1 MVDIEYPTFTSK
13 IGIDP
18 LLCRVDNDA
27 DNILNLEVNG
37 NLCDKQPGQSDSCKG
52 DNVFIKQSMIN
63 RISNKYGD
71 TTFINNNKNKLIA
84 MMKHPNYSKSLCH
97 NTLNKA
103 SYVDKMT
110 YSQAVLPYN
119 YEYCDKDSP
128 CNNYKN
134 TIYEKTN
141 TIPHNMVNYGS
152 KDDNNTSLSSDIFDN
167 QTNNNIVN
175 NNNELC
181 NNFYKV
187 YCEKLNSMLKEKF
200 GDKFD
205 TSMLGEYENMC
216 LCYQDLYKDY
226 LPKRI
231 YKGFSAPKN
240 GDIAADV
247 ANNQLQQ
254 ILNNGGLMIS
264 DKCYNTHTK
273 NDNQS
278 IKIRYAPSTD
288 WNQIN
293 QANIVICNN
302 MIDMNDTNIE
312 ANEQGKILFNQ
323 KSACSAGDST
333 VPNNTPST
341 PNNTP
346 TTPNNT
352 PSTPNNTPSTDNKT
366 TDNSDITNN
375 NQPNNNQPNN
385 NQTNINDNTETKNNE
400 QLLNESNNKVSNA
413 NNSNINVPNDSNI
426 NDLNNSNI
434 NYPNIN
440 DSNTN
445 LESTNNIMDKIKENK
460 TYVGI
465 GGGVSLCC
473 CCICCICIIMILS
486 KSD

>member
-27 DNILNLEVNG
+27 DNIFDLEVNG
-37 NLCDKQPGQSDSCKG
+37 NLCDKQPGKKDSCKG
-52 DNVFIKQSMIN
+52 DNVFIKQSMTERLN
-63 RISNKYGD
+63 NKYGD
-71 TTFINNNKNKLIA
+71 NTFISNNQNNIIA

-97 NTLNKA
+97 NTLNKGA
-103 SYVDKMT
+103 YVDKMT

-152 KDDNNTSLSSDIFDN
+152 KDDKNITPLSGEIFDN

-175 NNNELC
+175 DNNELC

-187 YCEKLNSMLKEKF
+187 YCEKLNSMLKDKF

-231 YKGFSAPKN
+231 YKGFQPPKN
-240 GDIAADV
+240 GDIAANV
-247 ANNQLQQ
+247 ADKQLQQ

-264 DKCYNTHTK
+264 DKCYNNNTK
-273 NDNQS
+273 NDDNKQS
-278 IKIRYAPSTD
+278 TKIRYAPSTN
-288 WNQIN
+288 WNPIN
-293 QANIVICNN
+293 QTNIVICNN

-312 ANEQGKILFNQ
+312 AKEQGKISFNQ
-323 KSACSAGDST
+323 KSVCSAGDL
-333 VPNNTPST
+333 PAPDNEPK
-341 PNNTP
+341 
-346 TTPNNT
+346 
-352 PSTPNNTPSTDNKT
+352 TDDKT
-366 TDNSDITNN
+366 TDKSDITDKETIIKDNTEIKESETKDN
-375 NQPNNNQPNN
+375 ELSNDSDANKDNKDS
-385 NQTNINDNTETKNNE
+385 NINDP
-400 QLLNESNNKVSNA
+400 NKS
-413 NNSNINVPNDSNI
+413 NNSNINDSN
-426 NDLNNSNI
+426 
-434 NYPNIN
+434 
-440 DSNTN
+440 N
-445 LESTNNIMDKIKENK
+445 LESTKDKIINKIKENK
-460 TYVGI
+460 TYAGI

-486 KSD
+486 K

>member
-27 DNILNLEVNG
+27 DNILDLEVNG

-97 NTLNKA
+97 NTLTKA

-187 YCEKLNSMLKEKF
+187 YCEKLNSMLKDKF

-226 LPKRI
+226 LPNRI

-240 GDIAADV
+240 GDIAANV
-247 ANNQLQQ
+247 ADKQLQQ

-273 NDNQS
+273 NENQS

-293 QANIVICNN
+293 QTNIVICSN
-302 MIDMNDTNIE
+302 MIDMNDTKIE
-312 ANEQGKILFNQ
+312 ANEQGQILFNQ
-323 KSACSAGDST
+323 KSACSVGDST
-333 VPNNTPST
+333 APNNTP
-341 PNNTP
+341 N
-346 TTPNNT
+346 
-352 PSTPNNTPSTDNKT
+352 TDNKT
-366 TDNSDITNN
+366 TDNSDITDKE
-375 NQPNNNQPNN
+375 
-385 NQTNINDNTETKNNE
+385 TDIKDNTETKETETKDNE
-400 QLLNESNNKVSNA
+400 QLPNESDNKD
-413 NNSNINVPNDSNI
+413 SNINVPNI
-426 NDLNNSNI
+426 NVPNDPNNSNI
-434 NYPNIN
+434 NEPNIN
-440 DSNTN
+440 NPNSNLDSTKDKIIN
-445 LESTNNIMDKIKENK
+445 KIKENK
-460 TYVGI
+460 TYAGI

-486 KSD
+486 K

>member
-1 MVDIEYPTFTSK
+1 MVNIEYPTFTSK

-97 NTLNKA
+97 NTLNKGA
-103 SYVDKMT
+103 YVDKMT

-152 KDDNNTSLSSDIFDN
+152 KDDKNITPLSGEIFDN

-226 LPKRI
+226 LPARV
-231 YKGFSAPKN
+231 YKGFYGKN
-240 GDIAADV
+240 EEDIANV
-247 ANNQLQQ
+247 IANNEIKP
-254 ILNNGGLMIS
+254 ILENGAKMIS
-264 DKCYNTHTK
+264 PVCDHTQTQ
-273 NDNQS
+273 NGT
-278 IKIRYAPSTD
+278 IKGRYAPITNKK
-288 WNQIN
+288 WNSDVPIN
-293 QANIVICNN
+293 IAICNN
-302 MIDMNDTNIE
+302 TLNMNDTNIE
-312 ANEQGKILFNQ
+312 SNDESTIKFNQ
-323 KSACSAGDST
+323 SSLCSTNGN
-333 VPNNTPST
+333 PT
-341 PNNTP
+341 PN
-346 TTPNNT
+346 
-352 PSTPNNTPSTDNKT
+352 TDNKT
-366 TDNSDITNN
+366 TDKSDVTD
-375 NQPNNNQPNN
+375 NN
-385 NQTNINDNTETKNNE
+385 NQTNINDNTENKETETKDNE
-400 QLLNESNNKVSNA
+400 QLPNESDNKNSNA
-413 NNSNINVPNDSNI
+413 NDSNINVPNDP
-426 NDLNNSNI
+426 NNSNI
-434 NYPNIN
+434 NDPNIN
-440 DSNTN
+440 DPNINDPNSNS
-445 LESTNNIMDKIKENK
+445 ESTKDKIINKIKENK
-460 TYVGI
+460 TYAGI

-486 KSD
+486 K

>member
-37 NLCDKQPGQSDSCKG
+37 NLCDKQPGHNDSCKG

-63 RISNKYGD
+63 RISKKYGD
-71 TTFINNNKNKLIA
+71 TTFINNNKNNIIA

-97 NTLNKA
+97 NTLNKGA
-103 SYVDKMT
+103 YVDKMT

-152 KDDNNTSLSSDIFDN
+152 KDDKNITPLSGEIFDN

-226 LPKRI
+226 LPNRI
-231 YKGFSAPKN
+231 YKGFKPPKN
-240 GDIAADV
+240 GDIAADI

-264 DKCYNTHTK
+264 DKCYNNNTK
-273 NDNQS
+273 NDDNKQS
-278 IKIRYAPSTD
+278 TKIRYAPSTN
-288 WNQIN
+288 WNPIN
-293 QANIVICNN
+293 QTNIVICNN

-312 ANEQGKILFNQ
+312 AKEQGKISFNQ
-323 KSACSAGDST
+323 KSVCSAGDL
-333 VPNNTPST
+333 PAHDNEPK
-341 PNNTP
+341 
-346 TTPNNT
+346 
-352 PSTPNNTPSTDNKT
+352 TDDKT
-366 TDNSDITNN
+366 SDKSDITDKE
-375 NQPNNNQPNN
+375 
-385 NQTNINDNTETKNNE
+385 TDIKDNTETKESETKDNE
-400 QLLNESNNKVSNA
+400 LPNDSDANKDNKD
-413 NNSNINVPNDSNI
+413 SNINVPNI
-426 NDLNNSNI
+426 NVPNDPNNSNI
-434 NYPNIN
+434 NNPNIN
-440 DSNTN
+440 DPNSN
-445 LESTNNIMDKIKENK
+445 LDSTKDKIINKIKENK
-460 TYVGI
+460 TYAGI

-486 KSD
+486 K

>member
-97 NTLNKA
+97 NTLNKGA
-103 SYVDKMT
+103 YVDKMT

-152 KDDNNTSLSSDIFDN
+152 KDDKNITPLSGEIFDN

-273 NDNQS
+273 NDSQS

-312 ANEQGKILFNQ
+312 SNDESTIKFNQ
-323 KSACSAGDST
+323 SSLCSTNGNPTSD
-333 VPNNTPST
+333 NTPK
-341 PNNTP
+341 
-346 TTPNNT
+346 
-352 PSTPNNTPSTDNKT
+352 TDDKT
-366 TDNSDITNN
+366 TDKSDSTDKETDIK
-375 NQPNNNQPNN
+375 
-385 NQTNINDNTETKNNE
+385 DNTETKESETKDNE
-400 QLLNESNNKVSNA
+400 LPNDSDNKDSNA
-413 NNSNINVPNDSNI
+413 NDSNINVPNDP
-426 NDLNNSNI
+426 NNSNI
-434 NYPNIN
+434 NNPNIN
-440 DSNTN
+440 DPNINDPNINVPNSNS
-445 LESTNNIMDKIKENK
+445 ESTKDKIINKIKENK
-460 TYVGI
+460 TYAGI
-465 GGGVSLCC
+465 SGGVSLCC

-486 KSD
+486 K

>member
-27 DNILNLEVNG
+27 DNIFNLEVNG

-273 NDNQS
+273 NDSQS

-333 VPNNTPST
+333 VPDNTP
-341 PNNTP
+341 N
-346 TTPNNT
+346 
-352 PSTPNNTPSTDNKT
+352 TDNKT
-366 TDNSDITNN
+366 TDKSDVTD
-375 NQPNNNQPNN
+375 NN
-385 NQTNINDNTETKNNE
+385 NQTNINDNTETKETETKDNE
-400 QLLNESNNKVSNA
+400 QLPNESDNKNSNA
-413 NNSNINVPNDSNI
+413 NDSNINVPNDP
-426 NDLNNSNI
+426 NNSNI
-434 NYPNIN
+434 NDPN
-440 DSNTN
+440 SNS
-445 LESTNNIMDKIKENK
+445 ESTKDKIINKIKENK
-460 TYVGI
+460 TYAGI

>member
-27 DNILNLEVNG
+27 DNIFNLEVNG

-333 VPNNTPST
+333 VPDNTHT
-341 PNNTP
+341 
-346 TTPNNT
+346 
-352 PSTPNNTPSTDNKT
+352 TPNNTPSTDNKT
-366 TDNSDITNN
+366 NDNSNITNN
-375 NQPNNNQPNN
+375 NQTNNNQTNNNQPNN

-400 QLLNESNNKVSNA
+400 QLLNESDNKVSNS

-486 KSD
+486 KSN

>member
-52 DNVFIKQSMIN
+52 DNVFIKKSMTERLN
-63 RISNKYGD
+63 DKYGD
-71 TTFINNNKNKLIA
+71 TTFIRNNKNNIIA

-97 NTLNKA
+97 NTLNKS

-119 YEYCDKDSP
+119 YDYCDKDSP

-152 KDDNNTSLSSDIFDN
+152 KDDKNITPLSGEIFDN

-187 YCEKLNSMLKEKF
+187 YCEKLNSMLKDKF

-226 LPKRI
+226 LPNRI
-231 YKGFSAPKN
+231 YKGFKPPKN
-240 GDIAADV
+240 GDIAADI

-264 DKCYNTHTK
+264 DKCYNNNTK
-273 NDNQS
+273 NDDNKQS
-278 IKIRYAPSTD
+278 TKIRYAPSTN
-288 WNQIN
+288 WNPIN
-293 QANIVICNN
+293 QTNIVICNN

-312 ANEQGKILFNQ
+312 AKEQGKISFNQ
-323 KSACSAGDST
+323 KSVCSAGDL
-333 VPNNTPST
+333 PAHDNEPK
-341 PNNTP
+341 
-346 TTPNNT
+346 
-352 PSTPNNTPSTDNKT
+352 TDDKT
-366 TDNSDITNN
+366 SDKSDITDKE
-375 NQPNNNQPNN
+375 
-385 NQTNINDNTETKNNE
+385 TDIKDNTENKETETKDNE
-400 QLLNESNNKVSNA
+400 LPNDSDNKDSNVNVPNDP
-413 NNSNINVPNDSNI
+413 NNSNINN
-426 NDLNNSNI
+426 
-434 NYPNIN
+434 PNIN
-440 DSNTN
+440 EQNINNPNSNLDSTKDKIIN
-445 LESTNNIMDKIKENK
+445 KIKENK
-460 TYVGI
+460 TYAGI

-486 KSD
+486 K

>member
-37 NLCDKQPGQSDSCKG
+37 NLCDKQPGHNDSCKG

-71 TTFINNNKNKLIA
+71 TTFIRNNKNNIIA

-97 NTLNKA
+97 NTLNKGA
-103 SYVDKMT
+103 YVDKMT

-152 KDDNNTSLSSDIFDN
+152 KDDKNITPLSGEIFDN

-226 LPKRI
+226 LPNRI

-240 GDIAADV
+240 GDIAANV
-247 ANNQLQQ
+247 ADKQLQQ

-273 NDNQS
+273 NENQS

-293 QANIVICNN
+293 QTNIVICNN

-333 VPNNTPST
+333 APNNTP
-341 PNNTP
+341 N
-346 TTPNNT
+346 
-352 PSTPNNTPSTDNKT
+352 TDNKT
-366 TDNSDITNN
+366 TDNSDITDKE
-375 NQPNNNQPNN
+375 
-385 NQTNINDNTETKNNE
+385 TDIKDNTENKETETKDNE
-400 QLLNESNNKVSNA
+400 LPNESDNKD
-413 NNSNINVPNDSNI
+413 SNINVPNDP
-426 NDLNNSNI
+426 NNSNI
-434 NYPNIN
+434 NDPNIN
-440 DSNTN
+440 DPNINEPIINNPNSNS
-445 LESTNNIMDKIKENK
+445 ESTKDKIINKIKENK
-460 TYVGI
+460 TYAGI

-486 KSD
+486 K

>member
-52 DNVFIKQSMIN
+52 DNVFIKKSMTERLN
-63 RISNKYGD
+63 NKYGD
-71 TTFINNNKNKLIA
+71 MTFINNNKNNIIA

-97 NTLNKA
+97 NTLNKGA
-103 SYVDKMT
+103 YVDKMT

-119 YEYCDKDSP
+119 YDYCDKDSP

-152 KDDNNTSLSSDIFDN
+152 KDDNNTSLSSEIFDN

-226 LPKRI
+226 LPNRI
-231 YKGFSAPKN
+231 YKGFKPPKN
-240 GDIAADV
+240 GDIAADI

-264 DKCYNTHTK
+264 DKCYNNNTK
-273 NDNQS
+273 NDDNKQS
-278 IKIRYAPSTD
+278 TKIRYAPSTN
-288 WNQIN
+288 WNPIN
-293 QANIVICNN
+293 QTNIVICNN

-312 ANEQGKILFNQ
+312 AKEQGKISFNQ
-323 KSACSAGDST
+323 KSVCSAGDR
-333 VPNNTPST
+333 PAPDNEPK
-341 PNNTP
+341 
-346 TTPNNT
+346 
-352 PSTPNNTPSTDNKT
+352 TDDKIS
-366 TDNSDITNN
+366 DKSDITDKE
-375 NQPNNNQPNN
+375 
-385 NQTNINDNTETKNNE
+385 TDIKDNTETKESETKDNE
-400 QLLNESNNKVSNA
+400 LPNDSDANKDNKD
-413 NNSNINVPNDSNI
+413 SNINVPNDP
-426 NDLNNSNI
+426 NN
-434 NYPNIN
+434 PNIN
-440 DSNTN
+440 NPNINEPNINVPNSNS
-445 LESTNNIMDKIKENK
+445 ESTKDKIINKIKENK
-460 TYVGI
+460 TYAGI

-486 KSD
+486 K

>member
-27 DNILNLEVNG
+27 DNILDLKVNG
-37 NLCDKQPGQSDSCKG
+37 NLCDKQPGHNDSCKG
-52 DNVFIKQSMIN
+52 DNVFIKKSMTERLN
-63 RISNKYGD
+63 DKYGD
-71 TTFINNNKNKLIA
+71 TTFISNNKNNIIA

-97 NTLNKA
+97 NTLNKS

-152 KDDNNTSLSSDIFDN
+152 KDDKNITPLSGEIFDN

-187 YCEKLNSMLKEKF
+187 YCEKLNSMLKDKF

-226 LPKRI
+226 LPARV
-231 YKGFSAPKN
+231 YRGFYGKDEK
-240 GDIAADV
+240 DIANV
-247 ANNQLQQ
+247 IANNEIKP
-254 ILNNGGLMIS
+254 ILENGAKMIS
-264 DKCYNTHTK
+264 PVCDHTQTQ
-273 NDNQS
+273 NGT
-278 IKIRYAPSTD
+278 IKGRYAPITNKN
-288 WNQIN
+288 WNSDVSIN
-293 QANIVICNN
+293 IAICNN
-302 MIDMNDTNIE
+302 TLNMNDTNIE
-312 ANEQGKILFNQ
+312 SNDESTIKFNQ
-323 KSACSAGDST
+323 SSLCSTNSN
-333 VPNNTPST
+333 PT
-341 PNNTP
+341 PN
-346 TTPNNT
+346 
-352 PSTPNNTPSTDNKT
+352 TDNKT
-366 TDNSDITNN
+366 TDKSDITDKE
-375 NQPNNNQPNN
+375 
-385 NQTNINDNTETKNNE
+385 TDIKDNTETKESETKDNE
-400 QLLNESNNKVSNA
+400 LSNNSDA
-413 NNSNINVPNDSNI
+413 NKDNKDSNINVPNDP
-426 NDLNNSNI
+426 NNSNI
-434 NYPNIN
+434 NNPNINEPNIN
-440 DSNTN
+440 DPNSN
-445 LESTNNIMDKIKENK
+445 LDSTKDKIINKIKENK
-460 TYVGI
+460 TYAGI

-486 KSD
+486 K

>member
-27 DNILNLEVNG
+27 DNIFDLEVNG
-37 NLCDKQPGQSDSCKG
+37 NLCDKQPGQNDSCKG

-63 RISNKYGD
+63 RISKKYGD
-71 TTFINNNKNKLIA
+71 TTFISNNQNNIIA

-97 NTLNKA
+97 NTLNKGA
-103 SYVDKMT
+103 YVDKMT

-152 KDDNNTSLSSDIFDN
+152 KDDKNITQLSGEIFDN

-175 NNNELC
+175 DNNELC

-187 YCEKLNSMLKEKF
+187 YCEKLNSMLKDKF

-231 YKGFSAPKN
+231 YKGFQPPKN
-240 GDIAADV
+240 GDIAANV
-247 ANNQLQQ
+247 ADKQLQQ

-264 DKCYNTHTK
+264 DKCYNNNTK
-273 NDNQS
+273 NDDNKQS
-278 IKIRYAPSTD
+278 TKIRYAPSTD
-288 WNQIN
+288 WNPIN
-293 QANIVICNN
+293 QTNIVICNN
-302 MIDMNDTNIE
+302 MINMNDTNIE
-312 ANEQGKILFNQ
+312 AKEQGKISFNQ
-323 KSACSAGDST
+323 KSVCSAGDPPASDNE
-333 VPNNTPST
+333 PK
-341 PNNTP
+341 
-346 TTPNNT
+346 
-352 PSTPNNTPSTDNKT
+352 TDNKT
-366 TDNSDITNN
+366 TDKSDITDKE
-375 NQPNNNQPNN
+375 
-385 NQTNINDNTETKNNE
+385 TNIKDNTENKETETKDNE
-400 QLLNESNNKVSNA
+400 LPNDSDANKDNKDSNV
-413 NNSNINVPNDSNI
+413 NVPNN
-426 NDLNNSNI
+426 
-434 NYPNIN
+434 PNIN
-440 DSNTN
+440 DPNSN
-445 LESTNNIMDKIKENK
+445 LDSTKDKIINKIKENK
-460 TYVGI
+460 TYAGI

-486 KSD
+486 K

>member
-52 DNVFIKQSMIN
+52 DNVFIKKSMTERLN
-63 RISNKYGD
+63 DKYGD
-71 TTFINNNKNKLIA
+71 TTFIRNNKNNIIA

-152 KDDNNTSLSSDIFDN
+152 KDDKNITPLSGEIFDN

-226 LPKRI
+226 LPARV
-231 YKGFSAPKN
+231 YDGFYGKDEKDIVNKIANTEIKPILEN
-240 GDIAADV
+240 GAK
-247 ANNQLQQ
+247 
-254 ILNNGGLMIS
+254 MIS
-264 DKCYNTHTK
+264 PVCDHTQTQ
-273 NDNQS
+273 NGII
-278 IKIRYAPSTD
+278 IKGRYAPITNKN
-288 WNQIN
+288 WNSDVSIN
-293 QANIVICNN
+293 IAICNN
-302 MIDMNDTNIE
+302 TLNMNDTNIE
-312 ANEQGKILFNQ
+312 SNDESTIKFNQ
-323 KSACSAGDST
+323 SSLCSTNGNPTPD
-333 VPNNTPST
+333 NTP
-341 PNNTP
+341 N
-346 TTPNNT
+346 
-352 PSTPNNTPSTDNKT
+352 TDNKT
-366 TDNSDITNN
+366 TDKSDITD
-375 NQPNNNQPNN
+375 NN
-385 NQTNINDNTETKNNE
+385 NQTNINDNTENKETETKDNE
-400 QLLNESNNKVSNA
+400 QLPNESDNKD
-413 NNSNINVPNDSNI
+413 SNINVPNI
-426 NDLNNSNI
+426 NVPNDPNNSNI
-434 NYPNIN
+434 NNPNIN
-440 DSNTN
+440 DPNSN
-445 LESTNNIMDKIKENK
+445 LDSTKDKIINKIKENK
-460 TYVGI
+460 TYAGI

-486 KSD
+486 K

>member
-27 DNILNLEVNG
+27 DNIFDLEVNG
-37 NLCDKQPGQSDSCKG
+37 NLCDKQPGQNDSCKG

-63 RISNKYGD
+63 RISKKYGD
-71 TTFINNNKNKLIA
+71 TTFISNNQNNIIA

-97 NTLNKA
+97 NTLNKGA
-103 SYVDKMT
+103 YVDKMT

-152 KDDNNTSLSSDIFDN
+152 KDDKNITQLSGEIFDN

-175 NNNELC
+175 DNNELC

-187 YCEKLNSMLKEKF
+187 YCEKLNSMLKDKF

-231 YKGFSAPKN
+231 YTGFQPPKN
-240 GDIAADV
+240 GDIAANV
-247 ANNQLQQ
+247 ADKQLQQ

-264 DKCYNTHTK
+264 DKCYNNNTK
-273 NDNQS
+273 NDDNKQS
-278 IKIRYAPSTD
+278 TKIRYAPSTD
-288 WNQIN
+288 WNPIN
-293 QANIVICNN
+293 QTNIVICNN

-312 ANEQGKILFNQ
+312 AKEQGKISFNQ
-323 KSACSAGDST
+323 KSACSAGDPPASDNE
-333 VPNNTPST
+333 PK
-341 PNNTP
+341 
-346 TTPNNT
+346 
-352 PSTPNNTPSTDNKT
+352 TDNKT
-366 TDNSDITNN
+366 TDKSDITDKE
-375 NQPNNNQPNN
+375 
-385 NQTNINDNTETKNNE
+385 TNIKDNTENKETETKDNE
-400 QLLNESNNKVSNA
+400 LPNDSDANKDNKDSNV
-413 NNSNINVPNDSNI
+413 NVPNN
-426 NDLNNSNI
+426 
-434 NYPNIN
+434 PNIN
-440 DSNTN
+440 DPNSN
-445 LESTNNIMDKIKENK
+445 LDSTKDKIINKIKENK
-460 TYVGI
+460 TYAGI

-486 KSD
+486 K

>member
-63 RISNKYGD
+63 RISKKYGD
-71 TTFINNNKNKLIA
+71 TTFINNNKNNIIA

-97 NTLNKA
+97 NTLNKGA
-103 SYVDKMT
+103 YVDKMT

-152 KDDNNTSLSSDIFDN
+152 KDDKNITPLSGEIFDN

-187 YCEKLNSMLKEKF
+187 YCEKLNSMLKDKF

-226 LPKRI
+226 LPNRI
-231 YKGFSAPKN
+231 YKGFKPPKN
-240 GDIAADV
+240 GDIAADI

-264 DKCYNTHTK
+264 DKCYNNNTK
-273 NDNQS
+273 NDDNKQS
-278 IKIRYAPSTD
+278 TKIRYAPSTN
-288 WNQIN
+288 WNPIN
-293 QANIVICNN
+293 QTNIVICNN

-312 ANEQGKILFNQ
+312 AKEQGKISFNQ
-323 KSACSAGDST
+323 KSVCSAGDL
-333 VPNNTPST
+333 PAHDNEPK
-341 PNNTP
+341 
-346 TTPNNT
+346 
-352 PSTPNNTPSTDNKT
+352 TDDKT
-366 TDNSDITNN
+366 SDKSDITDKE
-375 NQPNNNQPNN
+375 
-385 NQTNINDNTETKNNE
+385 TDIKDNTETKESETKDNE
-400 QLLNESNNKVSNA
+400 LPNDSDANKDNKD
-413 NNSNINVPNDSNI
+413 SNINVPNDP
-426 NDLNNSNI
+426 NNSNI
-434 NYPNIN
+434 NDPNIN
-440 DSNTN
+440 DPNINDPNINNPNSN
-445 LESTNNIMDKIKENK
+445 LDSTKDKIINKIKENK
-460 TYVGI
+460 TYAGI

-486 KSD
+486 K

>member
-27 DNILNLEVNG
+27 DNIFDLEVNG
-37 NLCDKQPGQSDSCKG
+37 NLCDKQPGQNDSCKG

-63 RISNKYGD
+63 RISKKYGD
-71 TTFINNNKNKLIA
+71 TTFISNNQNNIIA

-97 NTLNKA
+97 NTLNKGA
-103 SYVDKMT
+103 YVDKMT

-152 KDDNNTSLSSDIFDN
+152 KDDKNITPLSGEIFDN

-175 NNNELC
+175 DNNELC

-187 YCEKLNSMLKEKF
+187 YCEKLNSMLKDKF

-231 YKGFSAPKN
+231 YKGFQPPKN
-240 GDIAADV
+240 GDIAANV
-247 ANNQLQQ
+247 ADKQLQQ

-264 DKCYNTHTK
+264 DKCYNNNTK
-273 NDNQS
+273 NDDNKQS
-278 IKIRYAPSTD
+278 TKIRYAPSTD
-288 WNQIN
+288 WNPIN
-293 QANIVICNN
+293 QTNIVICNN

-312 ANEQGKILFNQ
+312 AKEQGKISFNQ
-323 KSACSAGDST
+323 KSVCSAGDPPASDNE
-333 VPNNTPST
+333 PK
-341 PNNTP
+341 
-346 TTPNNT
+346 
-352 PSTPNNTPSTDNKT
+352 TDNKT
-366 TDNSDITNN
+366 TDKSDITDKE
-375 NQPNNNQPNN
+375 
-385 NQTNINDNTETKNNE
+385 TNIKDNTENKETETKDNE
-400 QLLNESNNKVSNA
+400 LPNDSDANKDNKDSNV
-413 NNSNINVPNDSNI
+413 NVPNN
-426 NDLNNSNI
+426 
-434 NYPNIN
+434 PNIN
-440 DSNTN
+440 DPNSN
-445 LESTNNIMDKIKENK
+445 LDSTKDKIINKIKENK
-460 TYVGI
+460 TYAGI

-486 KSD
+486 K

>member
-18 LLCRVDNDA
+18 LLCRVDNNA

-37 NLCDKQPGQSDSCKG
+37 NLCDKQPGHNDSCKG

-71 TTFINNNKNKLIA
+71 TTFIRNNKNNIIA

-97 NTLNKA
+97 NTLNKS

-152 KDDNNTSLSSDIFDN
+152 KDDKNITPLSGEIFDN

-226 LPKRI
+226 LPNRI

-240 GDIAADV
+240 GDIAANV
-247 ANNQLQQ
+247 ADRLEVQLSYA
-254 ILNNGGLMIS
+254 IGRAEPLSIS
-264 DKCYNTHTK
+264 
-273 NDNQS
+273 
-278 IKIRYAPSTD
+278 ISTFKTAHYPD
-288 WNQIN
+288 
-293 QANIVICNN
+293 A
-302 MIDMNDTNIE
+302 
-312 ANEQGKILFNQ
+312 KILE
-323 KSACSAGDST
+323 
-333 VPNNTPST
+333 
-341 PNNTP
+341 
-346 TTPNNT
+346 
-352 PSTPNNTPSTDNKT
+352 
-366 TDNSDITNN
+366 I
-375 NQPNNNQPNN
+375 
-385 NQTNINDNTETKNNE
+385 I
-400 QLLNESNNKVSNA
+400 NKVFDCRPGAIIKNFKMRTPEFSYREISNYGHLGR
-413 NNSNINVPNDSNI
+413 P
-426 NDLNNSNI
+426 DLDL
-434 NYPNIN
+434 PWER
-440 DSNTN
+440 
-445 LESTNNIMDKIKENK
+445 LDKVEEIKELLK
-460 TYVGI
+460 
-465 GGGVSLCC
+465 
-473 CCICCICIIMILS
+473 
-486 KSD
+486 

>member
-63 RISNKYGD
+63 RISKKYGD
-71 TTFINNNKNKLIA
+71 TTFINNNKNNIIA

-97 NTLNKA
+97 NTLNKS

-152 KDDNNTSLSSDIFDN
+152 KDDKNITPLSGEIFDN
-167 QTNNNIVN
+167 QSNNNIVN

-226 LPKRI
+226 LPARV
-231 YKGFSAPKN
+231 YKGFYGKDEK
-240 GDIAADV
+240 DIANV
-247 ANNQLQQ
+247 IANNEIKP
-254 ILNNGGLMIS
+254 ILENGAKMIS
-264 DKCYNTHTK
+264 PVCDHTQTQ
-273 NDNQS
+273 NGT
-278 IKIRYAPSTD
+278 IKGRYAPITNKN
-288 WNQIN
+288 WNSDVSIN
-293 QANIVICNN
+293 IAICNN
-302 MIDMNDTNIE
+302 TLNMNDTNIE
-312 ANEQGKILFNQ
+312 SNDESTIKFNQ
-323 KSACSAGDST
+323 SSLCSTNGN
-333 VPNNTPST
+333 PT
-341 PNNTP
+341 PN
-346 TTPNNT
+346 
-352 PSTPNNTPSTDNKT
+352 TDNKT
-366 TDNSDITNN
+366 TDKSDVTD
-375 NQPNNNQPNN
+375 NN
-385 NQTNINDNTETKNNE
+385 NQTNINDNTENKETETKDNE
-400 QLLNESNNKVSNA
+400 QLPNESDNKD
-413 NNSNINVPNDSNI
+413 SNINVPNDP
-426 NDLNNSNI
+426 NNSNI
-434 NYPNIN
+434 NDSNINDSNINDSNINDSNINDPNIN
-440 DSNTN
+440 DSNSN
-445 LESTNNIMDKIKENK
+445 SESTKDKIINKIKENK
-460 TYVGI
+460 TYAGI

-486 KSD
+486 K

>member
-27 DNILNLEVNG
+27 DNILDLEVNG
-37 NLCDKQPGQSDSCKG
+37 NLCDKQPGHNDSCKG
-52 DNVFIKQSMIN
+52 DNVFIKKSMTERLN
-63 RISNKYGD
+63 DKYGD
-71 TTFINNNKNKLIA
+71 TTFIRNNKNNIIA

-97 NTLNKA
+97 NTLNKS
-103 SYVDKMT
+103 SYVDKMKYT
-110 YSQAVLPYN
+110 QDVLPYN

-152 KDDNNTSLSSDIFDN
+152 KDDKNITPLSGEIFDN

-226 LPKRI
+226 LPNRI
-231 YKGFSAPKN
+231 YKGFKPPKN
-240 GDIAADV
+240 GDIAVDI

-264 DKCYNTHTK
+264 DKCYNNNTK
-273 NDNQS
+273 NDDNKQS
-278 IKIRYAPSTD
+278 TKIRYAPSTN
-288 WNQIN
+288 WNPIN
-293 QANIVICNN
+293 QTNIVICNN

-312 ANEQGKILFNQ
+312 ANEQGQILFNQ
-323 KSACSAGDST
+323 KSACSVGDST
-333 VPNNTPST
+333 APNTP
-341 PNNTP
+341 N
-346 TTPNNT
+346 
-352 PSTPNNTPSTDNKT
+352 TDNKT
-366 TDNSDITNN
+366 TDKSDITDKE
-375 NQPNNNQPNN
+375 
-385 NQTNINDNTETKNNE
+385 TDIKDNTETKETETKDNE
-400 QLLNESNNKVSNA
+400 QLPNESDNKD
-413 NNSNINVPNDSNI
+413 SNINVPNYPNNPNI
-426 NDLNNSNI
+426 NDPNI
-434 NYPNIN
+434 NDPNIN
-440 DSNTN
+440 DSNSN
-445 LESTNNIMDKIKENK
+445 SESTKDKIINKIKENK
-460 TYVGI
+460 TYAGI

-486 KSD
+486 K

>member
-27 DNILNLEVNG
+27 DNILNSEVNG

-97 NTLNKA
+97 NTLNKGA
-103 SYVDKMT
+103 YVDKMT

-119 YEYCDKDSP
+119 YEYCDKDAP

-226 LPKRI
+226 LPNRI
-231 YKGFSAPKN
+231 YKGFQPPKN

-273 NDNQS
+273 NDSQS

-312 ANEQGKILFNQ
+312 AKEQGKISFNQ
-323 KSACSAGDST
+323 KSVCSAGDST
-333 VPNNTPST
+333 APDNTPKTDDKT
-341 PNNTP
+341 PN
-346 TTPNNT
+346 
-352 PSTPNNTPSTDNKT
+352 TDNKT

-375 NQPNNNQPNN
+375 NQ
-385 NQTNINDNTETKNNE
+385 TNINDNTETKDN
-400 QLLNESNNKVSNA
+400 QQILNESDNKVSNA
-413 NNSNINVPNDSNI
+413 NSSNINVPNDP
-426 NDLNNSNI
+426 NNSNI
-434 NYPNIN
+434 NDPNIN
-440 DSNTN
+440 VPNSNS
-445 LESTNNIMDKIKENK
+445 ESTNNIMDKIKENK
-460 TYVGI
+460 TYIGI
-465 GGGVSLCC
+465 GGGVSSCC

-486 KSD
+486 K

>member
-18 LLCRVDNDA
+18 LLCRIDNDA
-27 DNILNLEVNG
+27 DNIFDLEVNG
-37 NLCDKQPGQSDSCKG
+37 NLCDKQKGRNDSCEG
-52 DNVFIKQSMIN
+52 DNVFIKQSMTN
-63 RISNKYGD
+63 RLNNKYGD
-71 TTFINNNKNKLIA
+71 NTFINNNKNKIIA

-97 NTLNKA
+97 NTLNKGA
-103 SYVDKMT
+103 YVDKMT

-119 YEYCDKDSP
+119 YEYCDKNSP
-128 CNNYKN
+128 CNDYKN

-152 KDDNNTSLSSDIFDN
+152 KDDTNTSLNSEIFN
-167 QTNNNIVN
+167 NESNNNIVK

-226 LPKRI
+226 LPNRI
-231 YKGFSAPKN
+231 YKGFKPPKN
-240 GDIAADV
+240 GDIVADV

-264 DKCYNTHTK
+264 DKCYNNNTK
-273 NDNQS
+273 NDDNKQS
-278 IKIRYAPSTD
+278 TKIRYAPSTN
-288 WNQIN
+288 WNPIN
-293 QANIVICNN
+293 QTNIVICNN

-312 ANEQGKILFNQ
+312 AKEQGKISFNQ
-323 KSACSAGDST
+323 KSVCSAGDL
-333 VPNNTPST
+333 PAPDNEPK
-341 PNNTP
+341 
-346 TTPNNT
+346 
-352 PSTPNNTPSTDNKT
+352 TDDKT
-366 TDNSDITNN
+366 TDKSDITDKE
-375 NQPNNNQPNN
+375 
-385 NQTNINDNTETKNNE
+385 TDIKDNTETKESETKDNE
-400 QLLNESNNKVSNA
+400 LSNDSDTNKDNKDSNVNDPNKS
-413 NNSNINVPNDSNI
+413 NNSNINDPNS
-426 NDLNNSNI
+426 
-434 NYPNIN
+434 
-440 DSNTN
+440 N
-445 LESTNNIMDKIKENK
+445 LESTKDKIINKIKENK
-460 TYVGI
+460 TYAGI

-486 KSD
+486 K

>member
-27 DNILNLEVNG
+27 DNIFDLEVNG
-37 NLCDKQPGQSDSCKG
+37 NLCDKQPGHNDSCKG

-63 RISNKYGD
+63 RISKKYGD
-71 TTFINNNKNKLIA
+71 TTFISNNQNNIIA

-97 NTLNKA
+97 NTLNKS

-152 KDDNNTSLSSDIFDN
+152 KDDKNITPLSGEIFDN

-187 YCEKLNSMLKEKF
+187 YCEKLNSMLKDKF

-226 LPKRI
+226 LPARV
-231 YKGFSAPKN
+231 YKGFYGKN
-240 GDIAADV
+240 EEDIANV
-247 ANNQLQQ
+247 IANNEIKPILENGAKMIDAVCDHKETQ
-254 ILNNGGLMIS
+254 IG
-264 DKCYNTHTK
+264 TK
-273 NDNQS
+273 G
-278 IKIRYAPSTD
+278 RYAPITNKN
-288 WNQIN
+288 WNSETPLTI
-293 QANIVICNN
+293 AICNN
-302 MIDMNDTNIE
+302 TLNMNDTNIE
-312 ANEQGKILFNQ
+312 SNDDSTIKFNQ
-323 KSACSAGDST
+323 SSLCSANGNPTPD
-333 VPNNTPST
+333 NTPK
-341 PNNTP
+341 
-346 TTPNNT
+346 
-352 PSTPNNTPSTDNKT
+352 TDDKT
-366 TDNSDITNN
+366 TDKSDITDKE
-375 NQPNNNQPNN
+375 
-385 NQTNINDNTETKNNE
+385 TDINDP
-400 QLLNESNNKVSNA
+400 
-413 NNSNINVPNDSNI
+413 NS
-426 NDLNNSNI
+426 
-434 NYPNIN
+434 
-440 DSNTN
+440 N
-445 LESTNNIMDKIKENK
+445 LESTKDKIINKIKENK
-460 TYVGI
+460 TYAGI

-486 KSD
+486 K